1 MVLLL
6 RRVSDWTDRLAR
18 ALLVPIGIGFI
29 FIVFLGVL
37 ARYVFQAPI
46 IPSVELARI
55 GFVWSAFLGAAICLK
70 GERHTQFLFLLDKL
84 VGRPRR
90 TVIVAID
97 LISVGFFLLLVPKG
111 LEMVRA
117 VQDTYFPALG
127 WSQLWLYLPLPLSGA
142 FMLVHATAFLARDVS
157 ALIRVTAGAGA
168 PMITPLLI
176 AFVILAVLG
185 VPIAISMGVAVALTM
200 AFFTPFPLLG
210 MVQRMVTGIDS
221 FVLISIPFFM
231 LTGRLMNAGG
241 ITNDLFRFARSLVGP
256 IRGGLAH
263 ANVIANMILAGMSGS
278 AVADA
283 GGMGV
288 VVIKAMSEQGYRKEL
303 AAAITVAA
311 STIGPII
318 PPSIPMVIYGAMAEV
333 SVGRLFLGGFVPGV
347 LMGLGLMVLIYFFG
361 LRENLPKDRAYSLRE
376 VWQAFQSAFLS
387 LLTPVILIGGILS
400 GIFTPTEASAVA
412 AVYAFMLCFVVY
424 KTVTVRDIPGIIVD
438 TFVTTAVVTFIIS
451 ATSGFSYLLIIGKI
465 GTLLVDSTL
474 ALTRNPWV
482 VLLIVNFALLIL
494 GCLMEA
500 GVLLIL
506 LTPILVPMMK
516 SLGVDLVHFG
526 LVMVLNLMIGVAT
539 PPVGMCLFVVSGAT
553 DIKLERLMREVIPW
567 VMPLIAVLF
576 LITYFPSLVLV
587 VPNWLMPGK

>member
-1 MVLLL
+1 M
-6 RRVSDWTDRLAR
+6 
-18 ALLVPIGIGFI
+18 IG
-29 FIVFLGVL
+29 
-37 ARYVFQAPI
+37 P
-46 IPSVELARI
+46 
-55 GFVWSAFLGAAICLK
+55 
-70 GERHTQFLFLLDKL
+70 
-84 VGRPRR
+84 
-90 TVIVAID
+90 
-97 LISVGFFLLLVPKG
+97 LILTF
-111 LEMVRA
+111 
-117 VQDTYFPALG
+117 
-127 WSQLWLYLPLPLSGA
+127 
-142 FMLVHATAFLARDVS
+142 
-157 ALIRVTAGAGA
+157 
-168 PMITPLLI
+168 
-176 AFVILAVLG
+176 AVLVVFG
-185 VPIAISMGVAVALTM
+185 VPIAVGMGVAVILTM
-200 AFFTPFPLLG
+200 LVLTPFPVLG

-241 ITNDLFRFARSLVGP
+241 ITTDLFRFARSLVGP

-333 SVGRLFLGGFVPGV
+333 SVGKLFLGGFIPGV
-347 LMGLGLMVLIYFFG
+347 LMGLGLMVLIYIFG
-361 LRENLPKDRAYSLRE
+361 FRESMPKDKAYGFGE
-376 VWQAFQSAFLS
+376 IWEAFRSAFLS

-412 AVYAFMLCFVVY
+412 AVYAFVICFFIY
-424 KTVTVRDIPGIIVD
+424 KTVSLRDIPSIIVD

-451 ATSGFSYLLIIGKI
+451 ATSGFSYLLIVGKI
-465 GTLLVDSTL
+465 GTMLVESTL
-474 ALTRNPWV
+474 ALTRSPWII
-482 VLLIVNFALLIL
+482 LLIVNIALLIL

-553 DIKLERLMREVIPW
+553 GIKLERLMREVIPW
-567 VMPLIAVLF
+567 VIPLIVVLF
-576 LITYFPSLVLV
+576 LITYIPSLVLV

>member
-1 MVLLL
+1 LIGPLICCF
-6 RRVSDWTDRLAR
+6 
-18 ALLVPIGIGFI
+18 ALL
-29 FIVFLGVL
+29 
-37 ARYVFQAPI
+37 
-46 IPSVELARI
+46 
-55 GFVWSAFLGAAICLK
+55 AI
-70 GERHTQFLFLLDKL
+70 
-84 VGRPRR
+84 
-90 TVIVAID
+90 
-97 LISVGFFLLLVPKG
+97 
-111 LEMVRA
+111 
-117 VQDTYFPALG
+117 
-127 WSQLWLYLPLPLSGA
+127 
-142 FMLVHATAFLARDVS
+142 
-157 ALIRVTAGAGA
+157 
-168 PMITPLLI
+168 
-176 AFVILAVLG
+176 LG
-185 VPIAISMGVAVALTM
+185 VPIAVGMGVAVILTM
-200 AFFTPFPLLG
+200 TFFTPFPVLG

-263 ANVIANMILAGMSGS
+263 ANVMANMILAGMSGS

-333 SVGRLFLGGFVPGV
+333 SVGKLFLGGIVPGV
-347 LMGLGLMVLIYFFG
+347 LMGLGLMVLIYVVSF
-361 LRENLPKDRAYSLRE
+361 RENMPKDRLYSLRE
-376 VWQAFQSAFLS
+376 IWKALRAAFLS

-412 AVYAFMLCFVVY
+412 AVYAFVLCFFIY
-424 KTVTVRDIPGIIVD
+424 KTVTVKDIPSIIID

-451 ATSGFSYLLIIGKI
+451 ATSGFSYLLIVGRI

-482 VLLIVNFALLIL
+482 ILLIINIALLIL

-539 PPVGMCLFVVSGAT
+539 PPVGMCLFVVSEAT
-553 DIKLERLMREVIPW
+553 SIKLERLMREVIPW
-567 VMPLIAVLF
+567 VMPLIVVLL

-587 VPNWLMPGK
+587 VPNWLMAGK

>member
-1 MVLLL
+1 M
-6 RRVSDWTDRLAR
+6 
-18 ALLVPIGIGFI
+18 IG
-29 FIVFLGVL
+29 
-37 ARYVFQAPI
+37 P
-46 IPSVELARI
+46 
-55 GFVWSAFLGAAICLK
+55 
-70 GERHTQFLFLLDKL
+70 
-84 VGRPRR
+84 
-90 TVIVAID
+90 
-97 LISVGFFLLLVPKG
+97 LILCF
-111 LEMVRA
+111 A
-117 VQDTYFPALG
+117 V
-127 WSQLWLYLPLPLSGA
+127 
-142 FMLVHATAFLARDVS
+142 
-157 ALIRVTAGAGA
+157 
-168 PMITPLLI
+168 
-176 AFVILAVLG
+176 LAVLG
-185 VPIAISMGVAVALTM
+185 VPIAVGMGVAVILSM
-200 AFFTPFPLLG
+200 AFLTPFPVLG

-288 VVIKAMSEQGYRKEL
+288 VVTKAMSQQGYRKEL

-333 SVGRLFLGGFVPGV
+333 SVGRLFLGGFIPGV
-347 LMGLGLMVLIYFFG
+347 LMGLGLMALIYFVSF
-361 LRENLPKDRAYSLRE
+361 RENMPKDRLYTLGEIWR
-376 VWQAFQSAFLS
+376 AFRAAFLS

-412 AVYAFMLCFVVY
+412 AVYAFVLCFFIY
-424 KTVTVRDIPGIIVD
+424 KTVTVKDIPSIIID

-451 ATSGFSYLLIIGKI
+451 ATSGFSYLLIVGRI

-474 ALTRNPWV
+474 ALTHNPWII
-482 VLLIVNFALLIL
+482 LLIINIALLIL

-506 LTPILVPMMK
+506 LTPILVPMMR

-539 PPVGMCLFVVSGAT
+539 PPVGMCLFVVSEAT
-553 DIKLERLMREVIPW
+553 GIKLERLMKEVIPW
-567 VMPLIAVLF
+567 IMPLIAVLF

-587 VPNWLMPGK
+587 VPNWLMPAR

>member
-1 MVLLL
+1 LIGPLIVCF
-6 RRVSDWTDRLAR
+6 VGLA
-18 ALLVPIGIGFI
+18 A
-29 FIVFLGVL
+29 
-37 ARYVFQAPI
+37 
-46 IPSVELARI
+46 
-55 GFVWSAFLGAAICLK
+55 
-70 GERHTQFLFLLDKL
+70 
-84 VGRPRR
+84 
-90 TVIVAID
+90 
-97 LISVGFFLLLVPKG
+97 
-111 LEMVRA
+111 
-117 VQDTYFPALG
+117 
-127 WSQLWLYLPLPLSGA
+127 
-142 FMLVHATAFLARDVS
+142 
-157 ALIRVTAGAGA
+157 
-168 PMITPLLI
+168 
-176 AFVILAVLG
+176 LG
-185 VPIAISMGVAVALTM
+185 VPIAVGMGVAVILTM
-200 AFFTPFPLLG
+200 TFLTPFPVLG
-210 MVQRMVTGIDS
+210 MMQRMVTGIDS

-333 SVGRLFLGGFVPGV
+333 SVGKLFLGGIVPGV
-347 LMGLGLMVLIYFFG
+347 LMGLGLMVLIYIVSF
-361 LRENLPKDRAYSLRE
+361 RENMPKDRLYSLRE
-376 VWQAFQSAFLS
+376 IWKAFRAAFLS

-412 AVYAFMLCFVVY
+412 AVYAFVLCFFIY
-424 KTVTVRDIPGIIVD
+424 KTVTVKDIPSIIID

-451 ATSGFSYLLIIGKI
+451 ATSGFSYLLIVGRI

-482 VLLIVNFALLIL
+482 ILLIINIALLIL

-539 PPVGMCLFVVSGAT
+539 PPVGMCLFVVSEAT
-553 DIKLERLMREVIPW
+553 SIKLERLMREVIPW
-567 VMPLIAVLF
+567 VMPLIVVLF

-587 VPNWLMPGK
+587 VPNWLMSGK

>member
-1 MVLLL
+1 M
-6 RRVSDWTDRLAR
+6 
-18 ALLVPIGIGFI
+18 IGPLILI
-29 FIVFLGVL
+29 F
-37 ARYVFQAPI
+37 A
-46 IPSVELARI
+46 
-55 GFVWSAFLGAAICLK
+55 
-70 GERHTQFLFLLDKL
+70 
-84 VGRPRR
+84 
-90 TVIVAID
+90 
-97 LISVGFFLLLVPKG
+97 
-111 LEMVRA
+111 
-117 VQDTYFPALG
+117 
-127 WSQLWLYLPLPLSGA
+127 
-142 FMLVHATAFLARDVS
+142 
-157 ALIRVTAGAGA
+157 
-168 PMITPLLI
+168 
-176 AFVILAVLG
+176 ILAVFG
-185 VPIAISMGVAVALTM
+185 VPIAVGMGVAVILTM
-200 AFFTPFPLLG
+200 LAFTPFPVLG

-288 VVIKAMSEQGYRKEL
+288 VVIKAMSEQGYRREL

-333 SVGRLFLGGFVPGV
+333 SVGKLFLGGFVPGV
-347 LMGLGLMVLIYFFG
+347 MMGLGLMVLIYFFG
-361 LRENLPKDRAYSLRE
+361 FRENLPKDAVYGLGE
-376 VWQAFQSAFLS
+376 IWNAFRSAFLS

-412 AVYAFMLCFVVY
+412 AVYAFVICFFIY
-424 KTVTVRDIPGIIVD
+424 KTVALRDIPSIIVD

-451 ATSGFSYLLIIGKI
+451 ATSGLSYLLIVGKI
-465 GTLLVDSTL
+465 GTLLVESTL
-474 ALTRNPWV
+474 AITRSPWII
-482 VLLIVNFALLIL
+482 LLIVNIALLIL

-506 LTPILVPMMK
+506 LTPILVPMMR

-553 DIKLERLMREVIPW
+553 GIKLERLMREVIPW
-567 VMPLIAVLF
+567 VMPLIVVLF
-576 LITYFPSLVLV
+576 LITYIPSLVLV